1 MSQVW
6 RFSSE
11 IKRGDR
17 IISYSKEKREYIIG
31 SVIEAHYYDGANDN
45 PYPNTLNVN
54 WESNAI
60 DRDKLSQAAKNSLG
74 SVLTVFR
81 VDQWGAE
88 IEGLLHNPSSNDV
101 PDEIPDDEAVVI
113 EDLKS
118 KARLMIED
126 KVDKLDPWQMQD

>member
-1 MSQVW
+1 M
-6 RFSSE
+6 
-11 IKRGDR
+11 
-17 IISYSKEKREYIIG
+17 
-31 SVIEAHYYDGANDN
+31 
-45 PYPNTLNVN
+45 
-54 WESNAI
+54 
-60 DRDKLSQAAKNSLG
+60 
-74 SVLTVFR
+74 
-81 VDQWGAE
+81 GAE